1 MAYNPGVQRL
11 DPMEA
16 AGALEQR
23 RQFNS
28 ELPQKQMQAGA
39 YSRQVDIMGKEQED
53 KRKEMLR
60 ALKEDNDKQRG
71 LAVAYGLPKE
81 VAESSSLGELK
92 GFNEKQALDHV
103 EKARQFRDEDAKA
116 RDREQAAMD
125 KARREGL
132 EKVGTVTEANGVKVL
147 RTGPETVQAVQPP
160 RTARTLDNA
169 PSAQLLSLRNGATKN
184 AMGMMMSYD
193 ELSEEQK
200 ALVDNIDAIL
210 ADRGETVRVQPDAA
224 GVGAVAG
231 EAAGAAA
238 TPNPAAAAGKLK
250 ATGLDRWKVSK

>member
-11 DPMEA
+11 SPLDVAEFR
-16 AGALEQR
+16 EKQY
-23 RQFNS
+23 QFDE
-28 ELPQKQMQAGA
+28 ELPMRQLQGQSYAKQVGLQE
-39 YSRQVDIMGKEQED
+39 KEQEQ
-53 KRKEMLR
+53 KRKETLR
-60 ALKEDNDKQRG
+60 LLKEENDRQQQ
-71 LAVAYGLPKE
+71 LAVAYGMPKE
-81 VAESSSLGELK
+81 VAQSLSVGELR
-92 GFNEKQALDHV
+92 GFTEKAALDHA
-103 EKARQFRDEDAKA
+103 EKAKQFRDEDQKL
-116 RDREQAAMD
+116 RDREQAAAD

-147 RTGPETVQAVQPP
+147 RTGPETVQVVQPP
-160 RTARTLDNA
+160 RTSRTLDNA

-224 GVGAVAG
+224 GAGAVAG
-231 EAAGAAA
+231 KAAGAAA
-238 TPNPAAAAGKLK
+238 TPNQGAATVKPK
-250 ATGLDRWKVSK
+250 VTGLERWKVSK

>member
-23 RQFNS
+23 RQFNA

-81 VAESSSLGELK
+81 VAAASSLGELK

-116 RDREQAAMD
+116 QDQAAATYS
-125 KARREGL
+125 KAMTEDMKR
-132 EKVGTVTEANGVKVL
+132 VGEVRTVNGVQTV
-147 RTGPETVQAVQPP
+147 RTGAGQVQVVRAPGSKG
-160 RTARTLDNA
+160 LD
-169 PSAQLLSLRNGATKN
+169 SANSQALLRLRMATLRNPVAGLPDRT
-184 AMGMMMSYD
+184 YE
-193 ELSEEQK
+193 ELSPEQK
-200 ALVDNIDAIL
+200 LIVDHVDEVL
-210 ADRGETVRVQPDAA
+210 AARGEGVGA
-224 GVGAVAG
+224 GVGA
-231 EAAGAAA
+231 
-238 TPNPAAAAGKLK
+238 TPNQGATAGKP
-250 ATGLDRWKVSK
+250 AFTGSGAKYRVK